1 MSEPSRCERGGKIRL
16 TMVTQKK
23 ESAGAEVAV
32 ELEQDV
38 IGRAGNGLL
47 RRAAAELTDL
57 WGCLIRAIPKG
68 DNRSVQ
74 SQIWHIKNLLWLLLS
89 ADNTSGRCVRVILI
103 KNVYENRSADVSSL
117 QCVSLNGD
125 LYTQCKAFKMTLVPY
140 QLKICNSIF
149 FISFIRKT

>member
-1 MSEPSRCERGGKIRL
+1 MQFHATVCVECMYVHGSPQRTYGISNMFCGREGLSLDNRADNKQLRVNQAIVKEEAKLHKILL

-47 RRAAAELTDL
+47 RQAAAELTDL
-57 WGCLIRAIPKG
+57 WGCLVRAVPKG

-74 SQIWHIKNLLWLLLS
+74 TQI
-89 ADNTSGRCVRVILI
+89 
-103 KNVYENRSADVSSL
+103 
-117 QCVSLNGD
+117 
-125 LYTQCKAFKMTLVPY
+125 
-140 QLKICNSIF
+140 
-149 FISFIRKT
+149 